1 MKHPST
7 QAVFRYWDAQRGTRL
22 APQRSDID
30 PLAIRQVLGDT
41 IMLAADFADQLRFRL
56 AGTKVCALF
65 CREIKGEAFS
75 TFWDDASRQTADE
88 ALSAVITHNAGV
100 VAGVSG
106 RTNDGD
112 QLQLELLLLPLA
124 HHGHARTRVLGT
136 LAPSAQPYWLG
147 AKPLTELELI
157 TLRHL
162 GRDIEQSFET
172 PALQAPTGGRIRHG
186 FVVYSGG
193 RERPSGRQTG

>member
-7 QAVFRYWDAQRGTRL
+7 QAVFRYWDAQRGARL
-22 APQRSDID
+22 APQRRDID
-30 PLAIRQVLGDT
+30 PLAIRQALGDT
-41 IMLAADFADQLRFRL
+41 IMLAADFADQPRFRL
-56 AGTKVCALF
+56 AGTRVCALF

-75 TFWDDASRQTADE
+75 TLWDDASRRAVDE
-88 ALSAVITHNAGV
+88 FLAAVINENAGL

-112 QLQLELLLLPLA
+112 RLQLELLLLPLA
-124 HHGHARTRVLGT
+124 HHGDARIRALGT
-136 LAPSAQPYWLG
+136 LAPAAQPYWLG

-157 TLRHL
+157 TLRHI
-162 GRDIEQSFET
+162 GRDIERSFET
-172 PALQAPTGGRIRHG
+172 PALQAPAGGRLCHG

-193 RERPSGRQTG
+193 RERPSGKRTG